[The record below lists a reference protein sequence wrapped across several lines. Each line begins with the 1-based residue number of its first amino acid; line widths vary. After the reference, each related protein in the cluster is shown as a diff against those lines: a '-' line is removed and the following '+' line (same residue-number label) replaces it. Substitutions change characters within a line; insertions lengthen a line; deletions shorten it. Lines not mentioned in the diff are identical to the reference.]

1 MKDLSPGE
9 KYTLELINL
18 LQEIVT
24 MFDDANSRPDGKIA
38 LYERYRVLQKTHHV
52 KLAGRFIVISGGAK
66 NRAPRVRPNSHVRPV
81 ANQLRLARRPQDRES
96 GRTFSASK
104 I

>member
-38 LYERYRVLQKTHHV
+38 LYERYRELQKTHHV
-52 KLAGRFIVISGGAK
+52 KLAGRFIVILGGNK
-66 NRAPRVRPNSHVRPV
+66 NSAPRHRSNSHVRPG
-81 ANQLRLARRPQDRES
+81 ANQLRLAQQPQNRES
-96 GRTFSASK
+96 GCAFSASET
-104 I
+104 

>member
-38 LYERYRVLQKTHHV
+38 LYERYRELQKTHHV
-52 KLAGRFIVISGGAK
+52 KLVGRFIVISGGNK
-66 NRAPRVRPNSHVRPV
+66 NSAPRHRSNSHVPV
-81 ANQLRLARRPQDRES
+81 ANQLRLAQRPQDRES
-96 GRTFSASK
+96 GRAFSASTT
-104 I
+104 